1 MSSVL
6 DKIYKNSEEVKDRVE
21 SIDNTLQR
29 LYKAEVKENKSE
41 DKERKDKALKR
52 KRSLRQEKRETA
64 DKKRQ
69 GLFGAMSKAQKR
81 KEGNVIMD
89 IIKGALSG
97 LGGSVQQYLWT

>member
-41 DKERKDKALKR
+41 DKERKDKGT
-52 KRSLRQEKRETA
+52 QEKEVTKTRE
-64 DKKRQ
+64 KR
-69 GLFGAMSKAQKR
+69 
-81 KEGNVIMD
+81 D
-89 IIKGALSG
+89 C
-97 LGGSVQQYLWT
+97 